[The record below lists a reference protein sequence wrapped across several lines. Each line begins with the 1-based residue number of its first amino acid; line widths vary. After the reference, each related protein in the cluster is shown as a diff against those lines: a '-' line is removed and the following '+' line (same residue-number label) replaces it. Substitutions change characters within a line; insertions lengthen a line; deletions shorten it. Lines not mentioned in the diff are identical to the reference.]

1 MSIITI
7 RCRLVAGVKQ
17 QINEKSIKHF
27 SAEEQILLQ
36 DLLDEKIQVE
46 LDENKDKDAKIKKNT
61 FITLAKSSE
70 DVRQQLWHF
79 FLTSSAMTDELLDRL
94 SKHDNF
100 KNWRQQGKLPDDE
113 LKACWLELKD
123 SPIYVKKLPG
133 RFFSSVHSMVEN
145 IYKSWL
151 ALNQAKQLQLDG
163 LKGLVKIAY
172 SDEVLL
178 EMCDCQFEQLQAKAE
193 SILAL
198 IDREISDSEASPSRI
213 KLLFK
218 KYPELPEADILSRSA
233 IAYLIRH
240 GCKVQSEIEPTPQF
254 KKWYKTKLKR
264 VRRLE
269 TQLAGHFPRGRDV
282 QNKALTS
289 CLETTNRDD
298 FTDNLEYMLWHNP
311 ISRNPPSLPHPIEFT
326 NIDLRWLKL
335 YRKQYKCKHTASG
348 EPIDSIELTQ
358 RLFVEFNGLTK
369 GYNYIFEVYCDRRHL
384 LLFQRF
390 VKDYQLN
397 LKPKKKDNQPQ
408 KKYSSGL
415 FVLRSAHLLWERQEF
430 QDRYRH
436 KSLKTQTANEP
447 WNTHQ
452 LYLHCAIETDLL
464 TAEGTS
470 KIQQQKIQK
479 ASNTIAK
486 QLKNDNP
493 SVKQQQSLK
502 SNQTSLA
509 ALTRSL
515 PRSSIQVE
523 RVNPQIIVGL
533 IFDPVKP
540 IYLAVVDVITGKT
553 VACRST
559 RQLLGDKYPKL
570 SEYRLKQQHNS
581 NHRRKQNQRGQFHQP
596 TESTQGE
603 HLDRLLAK
611 AVIQVALEFKAASIA
626 LPPVNNRIEKIQ
638 SELEAN
644 AEEEIPEDIGTQ
656 QKLTR
661 KKSVV
666 IHKWSYNRLSGYI
679 RSNAAKLEIAV
690 EMGALPSPGTP
701 TLQATAI
708 AMSAYNSRKHD
719 KR

>member
-1 MSIITI
+1 MSIITV

-17 QINEKSIKHF
+17 KIIGKSIKNF

-36 DLLDEKIQVE
+36 NLLDEKIQVE
-46 LDENKDKDAKIKKNT
+46 LDENKDKDAKIKEKIEKNT
-61 FITLAKSSE
+61 FITLAESSE

-94 SKHDNF
+94 SKHDSF
-100 KNWRQQGKLPDDE
+100 QTWRQQGKLPDDE
-113 LKACWLELKD
+113 LKACWLELKN
-123 SPIYVKKLPG
+123 SPIYAKKLPG
-133 RFFSSVHSMVEN
+133 RFFSSVQSMVGN
-145 IYKSWL
+145 IYASWL
-151 ALNQAKQLQLDG
+151 ALNQAKQRQLDG

-172 SDEVLL
+172 SDEDLL

-198 IDREISDSEASPSRI
+198 IDREISESEESPSRI

-240 GCKVQSEIEPTPQF
+240 GCKVESEIEPTPKF
-254 KKWYKTKLKR
+254 KKWFKTKLTR

-269 TQLAGHFPRGRDV
+269 TQLAGHFPRGRDI
-282 QNKALTS
+282 QNKALTR
-289 CLETTNRDD
+289 CLETIHRDD
-298 FTDNLEYMLWHNP
+298 FADNLEYILWNNP
-311 ISRNPPSLPHPIEFT
+311 IFRNSPSLPHPIIFISNT
-326 NIDLRWLKL
+326 DFRWLKI
-335 YRKQYKCKHTASG
+335 YRKQHKCTQSVVG
-348 EPIDSIELTQ
+348 ESIESLQMTQ
-358 RLFVEFNGLTK
+358 RLFVEFNGLSQ
-369 GYNYIFEVYCDRRHL
+369 GYNYVFEVNCGRRQL
-384 LLFQRF
+384 PLFQQF
-390 VKDYQLN
+390 LKDYQLN
-397 LKPKKKDNQPQ
+397 LKSKQQDNQPQ
-408 KKYSSGL
+408 EKSSSGL
-415 FVLRSAHLLWERQEF
+415 FVLRSAQLLWERQEF
-430 QDRYRH
+430 QNRYRH
-436 KSLKTQTANEP
+436 KSLTTQTANEP

-502 SNQTSLA
+502 KNQTSLA

-533 IFDPVKP
+533 IFDPVRP

-559 RQLLGDKYPKL
+559 RQLLGDKYPQL

-581 NHRRKQNQRGQFHQP
+581 RHRRKQNQRGQFYQP
-596 TESTQGE
+596 TESTQAE

-611 AVIQVALEFKAASIA
+611 AVIQVAQEFKAASIA
-626 LPPVNNRIEKIQ
+626 LPPVTNRIEKIQ
-638 SELEAN
+638 SELEAD
-644 AEEEIPEDIGTQ
+644 AEEELPEDIGTQ
-656 QKLTR
+656 QKRTR
-661 KKSVV
+661 KTSVA
-666 IHKWSYNRLSGYI
+666 IHKWSYNRLSRYI
-679 RSNAAKLEIAV
+679 RL
-690 EMGALPSPGTP
+690 L
-701 TLQATAI
+701 
-708 AMSAYNSRKHD
+708 
-719 KR
+719 